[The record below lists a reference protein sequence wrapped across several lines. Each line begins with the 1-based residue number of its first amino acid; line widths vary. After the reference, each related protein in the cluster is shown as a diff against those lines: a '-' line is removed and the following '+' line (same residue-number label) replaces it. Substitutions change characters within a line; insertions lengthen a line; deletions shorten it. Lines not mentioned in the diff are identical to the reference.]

1 MIIYPAIDLRGGKVV
16 RLKEGD
22 PNQQTVFS
30 EDPIATAQMWQ
41 DQGAVWLHMV
51 NLDGA
56 FADANENGTIL
67 EQTAQLG
74 LNVQFGGGLRSLD
87 DIANAIDRGAS
98 RVVLGTLA
106 LKNPAAV
113 EEAIARYG
121 AERICVALDAR
132 DGKVTTHGWME
143 TSDLTPIEV
152 GQAMAGR
159 GVRHAL
165 FTDVSRDGMLTGT
178 NTDATIE
185 LAQETGLQVIAS
197 GGVATLEE
205 LTTLANSGAI
215 AGAVIGMALYTKQ
228 FTLVQAIEAVQE
240 A

>member
-30 EDPIATAQMWQ
+30 EDPIATAQIWQ

-67 EQTAQLG
+67 EQAAQLG

-106 LKNPAAV
+106 LKDPAAV

-240 A
+240 V